1 MNVRVVATVTAAV
14 VTLGATFALG
24 SVFGAH
30 RVRDRDEWVD
40 GRLLSTAIDSVR
52 ANALD
57 SLPSEELIKRAVSGM
72 LRELHDPYA
81 ALLKP
86 EGYQRYRGSLQGE
99 GQGFGLTLRTQAGVV
114 SVVRVAVGSPA
125 VSAGLRPGDRV
136 LTVNTIPVAE
146 GWGRRAS
153 DTSATPLDTAR
164 LLVWRAPTAVA
175 TLGDTVRVALRRGH
189 WHVPAVADAAMLTD
203 SVGYVRVASITSK
216 ASAEVEHAVDAL
228 RQRGAHALVLDL
240 RGNGGGLFEEG
251 VNVAGLFLPRG
262 AVVAS
267 LASRGAVP
275 MERHKGRLSR
285 WPTMPLSIL
294 VDAGTASA
302 SEVIAAGLR
311 EHGRALLVGAPTYGK
326 GVVQRVVRLTPE
338 FSLRLTT
345 ARWLTPNGN
354 ALQRRMGT
362 GKDARGG
369 LLPDVMLAD
378 AARFD
383 PFAVPHEWTVAQ
395 LLTASTIA
403 DSAAMLAL
411 REGWITTPVTE
422 FETRLRTRVLQ
433 PSAASKRRRDSS
445 YAPWVPVVTR
455 LATARVLEIQRETEA
470 LLRYTLRD
478 DAAMRA
484 GLDLLEPPLATTR
497 VQTGARR

>member
-1 MNVRVVATVTAAV
+1 MNVRVVASVTGAV
-14 VTLGATFALG
+14 LAFGTTFALG

-114 SVVRVAVGSPA
+114 SVVHVAVGSPA
-125 VSAGLRPGDRV
+125 VSAGLQPGDRV

-146 GWGRRAS
+146 GWGRRTS
-153 DTSATPLDTAR
+153 DTSATLLDTAR
-164 LLVWRAPTAVA
+164 LLVWRAPSAVA
-175 TLGDTVRVALRRGH
+175 PMGDTLRVALRRGH
-189 WHVPAVADAAMLTD
+189 WHVPAVSDVAMLTD
-203 SVGYVRVASITSK
+203 SVGYVRIASITSK
-216 ASAEVEHAVDAL
+216 ASTEVEHAVDAL
-228 RQRGAHALVLDL
+228 RQRGAQALVLDL

-251 VNVAGLFLPRG
+251 VNIAGLFLPRG
-262 AVVAS
+262 AMVAS

-275 MERHKGRLSR
+275 LERHKGRLSR
-285 WPTMPLSIL
+285 WPTMPLSVL

-326 GVVQRVVRLTPE
+326 GVVQRIVRLTPE

-378 AARFD
+378 AVRFD
-383 PFAVPHEWTVAQ
+383 PFAVPREWTAAQ
-395 LLTASTIA
+395 LLNASSIA
-403 DSAAMLAL
+403 DSAAMQAL
-411 REGWITTPVTE
+411 REGWMTTPIAE
-422 FETRLRTRVLQ
+422 LETRLRTRVLQ
-433 PSAASKRRRDSS
+433 PFAPSMRRGDLAH
-445 YAPWVPVVTR
+445 APWVPVVTR
-455 LATARVLEIQRETEA
+455 LATARVLEIQRQTEA
-470 LLRYTLRD
+470 LLRYAIRD
-478 DAAMRA
+478 DAALRA
-484 GLDLLEPPLATTR
+484 GLDLLQPPLVASR
-497 VQTGARR
+497 VPSGEQR